1 MFSMPPSASAF
12 MRPQVN
18 PLERRRHRR
27 VALGL
32 LGRYMLTNRNE
43 YPCRSIDIS
52 PGGVALIAPVKGGI
66 GERVVLYL
74 EHIGRLE
81 GEIIRHLPDGFAMS
95 VAATPR
101 KRDKVADQLT
111 WLVNR
116 HTLGLPEDRRH
127 ERFSVAD
134 PRSTLTLPTGVTIPC
149 RIIDVSLSGAA
160 IATTT
165 AVAPGT
171 PVIIGRTH
179 GRVVRQIEGGFAI
192 EFSRVQNPDMLEH
205 DLGGTS

>member
-1 MFSMPPSASAF
+1 MFSMPPTASAF
-12 MRPQVN
+12 TRPQVN

-127 ERFSVAD
+127 ERITPNRARASLKLDEGGEHIV
-134 PRSTLTLPTGVTIPC
+134 RL
-149 RIIDVSLSGAA
+149 IDISQSGCA
-160 IATTT
+160 IATELRPRMGMGCT
-165 AVAPGT
+165 
-171 PVIIGRTH
+171 IGRTA
-179 GRVVRQIEGGFAI
+179 GKIVRHFDSGVAI
-192 EFSRVQNPDMLEH
+192 EFMKPIPDGLFDENII
-205 DLGGTS
+205 L